1 MSIRSIFTKKKIIWT
16 IIILLVVGGGVYY
29 KLKPKNNAANISTA
43 TVIRQNLEQ
52 TILTTGQVVSEINL
66 NLSFQT
72 SGVVQEITVK
82 TGDQVK
88 VDDVIATLSQAN
100 VKASLTSANGQLAQ
114 AQANYQ
120 RVIAGTTPEQ
130 INVSEK
136 AVASAKVAYDNTV
149 NQLETIKVSTDITI
163 SQAQFT
169 LDDLQSPTS
178 ASDNKRSA
186 ILVNI
191 ANQLVAVKSDL
202 DKQKQILD
210 DDNLKN
216 VFGVTDSSSLNNFK
230 SANNQ
235 VQALLTKANSSL
247 ATAQSYKS
255 DANIYQAVDNAVA
268 ALNQNI
274 AALNYCYTALQST
287 ITSSQFSQTQLD
299 SYKLTVS
306 TALSSENSGINLV
319 KSSRQALTDALTAA
333 INAVA
338 NAKQSATSQIN
349 SAQNQINSAQAAW
362 QQAQATLAQQ
372 EAKAQPADINA
383 AKAQLLS
390 AQGTVEAA
398 QTALENTILKAPADG
413 TITKIDTKVG
423 QQATA
428 MQPVFILQNINALHT
443 EAYVSESNV
452 ASLQIGQTVDYTFDA
467 FGPDQHFSG
476 KILTIDPASTV
487 ISGVVNYLV
496 KADLSSIPDI
506 KPGMTANMTIMVAT
520 RENALAVMSSAII
533 NQNSNQYVRVINNP
547 QTKTFDQVPVVTGL
561 QADGGLVEIL
571 SGLND
576 NQEIVTLIK

>member
-1 MSIRSIFTKKKIIWT
+1 MRSIFTRKKIIWT

-29 KLKPKNNAANISTA
+29 KFKPKSNAANISTA
-43 TVIRQNLEQ
+43 TVARQNLEQ
-52 TILTTGQVVSEINL
+52 TILTTGQVVSETNL
-66 NLSFQT
+66 SLSFQD
-72 SGVVQEITVK
+72 SGVVQEINVK

-88 VDDVIATLSQAN
+88 TGDVIATLSQSN
-100 VKASLTSANGQLAQ
+100 VKASLISANGQLAQ
-114 AQANYQ
+114 ARANYQ
-120 RVIAGTTPEQ
+120 KVLAGTTPEQ

-136 AVASAKVAYDNTV
+136 SVAAAKVSHDNAV
-149 NQLETIKVSTDITI
+149 SQLATIKTSTDIAI
-163 SQAQFT
+163 SQAQAT

-178 ASDNKRSA
+178 TSDNKRSA

-191 ANQLVAVKSDL
+191 ANQLVTVKSDL

-230 SANNQ
+230 AANSQ
-235 VQALLTKANSSL
+235 VQALLTKANASL
-247 ATAQSYKS
+247 ATAQGYKS
-255 DANIYQAVDNAVA
+255 DANIYQAVNDAVA

-274 AALNYCYTALQST
+274 LSLNYCYTALQNT
-287 ITSSQFSQTQLD
+287 ITSSQFSQAQLD
-299 SYKLTVS
+299 AYKATVS
-306 TALSSENSGINLV
+306 TALSNENSGINLV

-333 INAVA
+333 TNALA

-349 SAQNQINSAQAAW
+349 SAQNQINSAKAAW
-362 QQAQATLAQQ
+362 QQAEATLAQQ
-372 EAKAQPADINA
+372 KAKAQPADINA

-390 AQGTVEAA
+390 AEGTVQAA

-413 TITKIDTKVG
+413 TITRIDTKVG

-428 MQPVFILQNINALHT
+428 MQATFILQNINALHT

-452 ASLQIGQTVDYTFDA
+452 ASLKIGQTVDYTFDA
-467 FGPDQHFSG
+467 FGPDEHFSG

-496 KADLSSIPDI
+496 KADLPSVVDI
-506 KPGMTANMTIMVAT
+506 KPGMTVNMTVLVAE
-520 RENALAVMSSAII
+520 RENALAVMNSAII
-533 NQNSNQYVRVINNP
+533 NQNGQQFVRVISDP
-547 QTKTFDQVPVVTGL
+547 KTKTYNQVSVSTGL
-561 QADGGLVEIL
+561 QADGGLIEIL
-571 SGLND
+571 SGLEE

>member
-186 ILVNI
+186 I
-191 ANQLVAVKSDL
+191 
-202 DKQKQILD
+202 
-210 DDNLKN
+210 
-216 VFGVTDSSSLNNFK
+216 FC
-230 SANNQ
+230 
-235 VQALLTKANSSL
+235 LL
-247 ATAQSYKS
+247 
-255 DANIYQAVDNAVA
+255 
-268 ALNQNI
+268 
-274 AALNYCYTALQST
+274 YT
-287 ITSSQFSQTQLD
+287 
-299 SYKLTVS
+299 
-306 TALSSENSGINLV
+306 
-319 KSSRQALTDALTAA
+319 
-333 INAVA
+333 
-338 NAKQSATSQIN
+338 
-349 SAQNQINSAQAAW
+349 
-362 QQAQATLAQQ
+362 
-372 EAKAQPADINA
+372 
-383 AKAQLLS
+383 
-390 AQGTVEAA
+390 
-398 QTALENTILKAPADG
+398 
-413 TITKIDTKVG
+413 
-423 QQATA
+423 
-428 MQPVFILQNINALHT
+428 
-443 EAYVSESNV
+443 
-452 ASLQIGQTVDYTFDA
+452 
-467 FGPDQHFSG
+467 
-476 KILTIDPASTV
+476 
-487 ISGVVNYLV
+487 
-496 KADLSSIPDI
+496 
-506 KPGMTANMTIMVAT
+506 
-520 RENALAVMSSAII
+520 
-533 NQNSNQYVRVINNP
+533 
-547 QTKTFDQVPVVTGL
+547 
-561 QADGGLVEIL
+561 
-571 SGLND
+571 
-576 NQEIVTLIK
+576 